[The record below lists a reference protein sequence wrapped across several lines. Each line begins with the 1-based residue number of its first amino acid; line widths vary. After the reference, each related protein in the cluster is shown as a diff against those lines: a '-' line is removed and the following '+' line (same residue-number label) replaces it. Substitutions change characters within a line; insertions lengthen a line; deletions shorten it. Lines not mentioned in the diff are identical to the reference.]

1 MQFFANIP
9 ISRKLPAIMTLL
21 VLIAVAGSMILS
33 AIDLRSASETQAKEL
48 MQSLVQSRG
57 NQLEDQFQLRE
68 QEINVMARR
77 TSTVKAMAGFA
88 SSWDMFGESA
98 AGKILELYVTN
109 NPFGPEERGKYDSA
123 GDFSFYT
130 GAHASANPE
139 FRSTLGLFGYQ
150 DIYLIDMHGNVVY
163 SVTKGADFTTSL
175 ETGPYKDSGLARLYK
190 SAKSL
195 KDGQVAFEDFSAY
208 GTGNGA
214 LASFLGRPV
223 FNEDGT
229 AVGVLA
235 YQFGL
240 ASINTITTAAEGLGA
255 TGDLY
260 LVGPDHIMRSE
271 SRFATEQTALVREVS
286 TPAVDAALADQ
297 AGEVEGIGLN
307 GAPVLSAYFPLQ
319 VYGQTWAVITEKDSA
334 EVFDELST
342 MLFNLGIGAVVV
354 LTVIM
359 GAGILLS
366 RSISVPL
373 VRVIDAMHEIAD
385 GELDTHVSYTGR
397 RDEVGRIA
405 SALDDF
411 RVTLQEA
418 EKTNMESQFRGAA
431 FQASKSAMM
440 MVDLDL
446 NIIHLNEAVLELM
459 RKYQDIFSEHV
470 QGFDIDKVLGGTVTD
485 FHPDAI
491 GARVAKIMRDRSKL
505 PYHASIAM
513 GDVRLELTISAVDN
527 EKGEHI
533 GYVSEWVDAS
543 QTYLN
548 TALLGAMDENQL
560 KAEFRADGTFIV
572 ANTLFEQA
580 VGDVA
585 QVANI
590 TALSPE
596 LADVFEHVRAGEAVY
611 DLFSLPCSHDGAPVK
626 IDGGF
631 APVKDPRGNIL
642 RVVLIGNDVTEA
654 QRKIAEAET
663 ARATMQAA
671 QAKVVDA
678 LRNGLEQLAEG
689 NLTVSLNE
697 AFSDDY
703 EQLRNDFNKAVD
715 GLLSAMRGVIENA
728 DLIQGEAAEISSAA
742 DDLSGRTEKQAATLE
757 ETAAALDELTSSV
770 TSAAEAAAHANDLV
784 DTARK
789 DAEASGEVVREAVEA
804 MSAIETSS
812 QQIGKITSVIDDIA
826 FQTNL
831 LALNAGVEAAR
842 AGEAGR
848 GFAVVASEVRAL
860 AQRSSEAA
868 REINGLISASG
879 AQVKRGVELVDQ
891 AGDALKGIVESVM
904 AISQNVSGIAV
915 SSREQSSGLAEIN
928 EAVNQLDH
936 VTQQN
941 AAMFE
946 ETTAASHA
954 LTREAETLTQ
964 TMGQFQTGQG
974 SMRKGAEVVT
984 PTFPAGSTS
993 AAGSEAKQP
1002 VQAPVAAKAA
1012 PKAVAA
1018 SASSQSTPTF
1028 DDDDGWD
1035 EF

>member
-1 MQFFANIP
+1 MKFFANIP

-48 MQSLVQSRG
+48 MQALVQSRG
-57 NQLEDQFQLRE
+57 NQLEEQFQLRE

-88 SSWDMFGESA
+88 SSWDMFGDAA
-98 AGKILELYVTN
+98 AGKIQELYVTN
-109 NPFGPEERGKYDSA
+109 NPFGPEERGNYDSA

-163 SVTKGADFTTSL
+163 SVAKSDDFTTSL
-175 ETGPYKDSGLARLYK
+175 ETGPYKDSGLARLYN

-208 GTGNGA
+208 GAKNGA
-214 LASFLGRPV
+214 LASFIGRPV
-223 FNEDGT
+223 FNETGA

-240 ASINTITTAAEGLGA
+240 TDINAITTAAEGLGA

-271 SRFATEQTALVREVS
+271 SRFATEQMALVREVS
-286 TPAVDAALADQ
+286 TPEVDAALAGE

-319 VYGQTWAVITEKDSA
+319 VYGQNWAVITEKNNA
-334 EVFDELST
+334 EVFDELGS
-342 MLFNLGIGAVVV
+342 MLFNLGIGAIVV
-354 LTVIM
+354 LAVIM
-359 GAGILLS
+359 GVGILLS

-373 VRVIDAMHEIAD
+373 VRVSDAMHKISD
-385 GELDTHVSYTGR
+385 GVLDTHVSYTGR

-411 RVTLQEA
+411 RVTLQQA
-418 EKTNMESQFRGAA
+418 EQTNMESQFRGTA
-431 FQASKSAMM
+431 FQTSKSAIM
-440 MVDLDL
+440 MVDRDL
-446 NIIHLNEAVLELM
+446 KIIHVNNSVVELLQTHHDAFEA
-459 RKYQDIFSEHV
+459 HV
-470 QGFDIDKVLGGTVTD
+470 PGFDAQKIMGRNIDE
-485 FHPDAI
+485 FHPGPMA
-491 GARVAKIMRDRSKL
+491 ARVRGILNNRANL
-505 PYHASIAM
+505 PYQADIAL
-513 GDVRLELTISAVDN
+513 GDLRLELNISAVEN

-533 GYVSEWVDAS
+533 GFVTEWHDVSKS
-543 QTYLN
+543 YLN
-548 TALLGAMDENQL
+548 QALLGALDENQI
-560 KAEFRADGTFIV
+560 KVEFSPDGRFIG
-572 ANTLFEQA
+572 ANALFERV
-580 VGDVA
+580 VGGTDSINNVA
-585 QVANI
+585 DLTPQ
-590 TALSPE
+590 
-596 LADVFEHVRAGEAVY
+596 LAEVFDRVRHGEAVY
-611 DLFSLPCSHDGAPVK
+611 DLFTCPCEGSDEPIM

-631 APVKDPRGNIL
+631 SPVKDKSGKIL
-642 RVVLIGNDVTEA
+642 RVVLIGNDVTA
-654 QRKIAEAET
+654 ARRAMAEAERE
-663 ARATMQAA
+663 RAAMQAA

-678 LRNGLEQLAEG
+678 LRQGLEQLAEG

-697 AFSDDY
+697 AFPADY
-703 EQLRNDFNKAVD
+703 EQVRNDFNQAVD

-742 DDLSGRTEKQAATLE
+742 DDLSTRTERQAATLE
-757 ETAAALDELTSSV
+757 ETASAIDELTSSV
-770 TSAAEAAAHANDLV
+770 QSAAEGAAHANDLV
-784 DTARK
+784 ESARK
-789 DAEASGEVVREAVEA
+789 NAEASGEVVREAIDA
-804 MSAIETSS
+804 MSAIESSS

-842 AGEAGR
+842 AGDAGR

-860 AQRSSEAA
+860 AQRSSDAA

-879 AQVKRGVELVDQ
+879 AQVKRGVDLVDQ

-904 AISQNVSGIAV
+904 EISRNVSEIAV
-915 SSREQSSGLAEIN
+915 SSREQSSGLVEIN
-928 EAVNQLDH
+928 EAMNQLDQ

-954 LTREAETLTQ
+954 LTREAEALAQ
-964 TMGQFQTGQG
+964 TMGRFQTGQG
-974 SMRKGAEVVT
+974 AAREGAEVVA
-984 PTFPAGSTS
+984 PDFASRGAPAI
-993 AAGSEAKQP
+993 EMVAKQLAQTP
-1002 VQAPVAAKAA
+1002 AA
-1012 PKAVAA
+1012 PSVAPRAVAA
-1018 SASSQSTPTF
+1018 PASPQSTPTF